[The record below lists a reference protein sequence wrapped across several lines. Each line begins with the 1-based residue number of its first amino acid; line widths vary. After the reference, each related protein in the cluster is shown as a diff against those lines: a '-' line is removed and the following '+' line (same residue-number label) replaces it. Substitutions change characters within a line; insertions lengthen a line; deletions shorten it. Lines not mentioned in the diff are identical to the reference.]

1 MGAWQNGFA
10 YIGENSLAKDLKTF
24 GFVSATI
31 AINMIYKFSEEFG
44 CSSAERLRIIE
55 ELPENVPFIRLGKG
69 KATRR
74 YYRKCATEHRAI
86 RPNEFSLEFLP
97 PSDVAIPTP
106 SAIIKGTVMGP
117 VVTPPE
123 SKANGSRLFFPLAS
137 NISAIANISI

>member
-1 MGAWQNGFA
+1 MYYNDIAFATEHEAMGAWQNGFA

-74 YYRKCATEHRAI
+74 YYRKCDIEEHLSHLAATESEI
-86 RPNEFSLEFLP
+86 W
-97 PSDVAIPTP
+97 
-106 SAIIKGTVMGP
+106 
-117 VVTPPE
+117 
-123 SKANGSRLFFPLAS
+123 
-137 NISAIANISI
+137 